1 MSNKLSVINDLH
13 EIEEEDYNR
22 VINDY
27 IDAVSSNPAV
37 SAIYKMGNI
46 SDPGISDLDLI
57 VVAKECSNSINIH
70 KLSINN
76 SGRSELFNK
85 IFLHD
90 VYLCDT
96 SVIRK
101 IRYTSLCDNLSLLFG
116 DDQNIMDV
124 DGKELGP
131 LSLQIIFDF
140 VSSRLVQ
147 FKQYLSAGSIG
158 IRGTLV
164 RVSSIRHSYNLL
176 KNLGVNDKET
186 ESFISQ
192 VTEMRKNA
200 RAVKDDDIID
210 LFLRSFNMFERI
222 VQLAA
227 DCFFDKYLNFFT
239 AVDPSNSLKLN
250 NLFNLKFLA
259 IPLGDGANTNGSVSI
274 FYPEATFY
282 HYMEYTKGNHPI
294 ANITSNYLS
303 FTGGERYDISEEYKS
318 TLEKRLWWISKQL
331 TFLKKNRINFAMCG
345 YPGFII
351 NQECLQD

>member
-13 EIEEEDYNR
+13 EIAEDDYNR

-57 VVAKECSNSINIH
+57 VVAKDCRDSMNIH

-76 SGRSELFNK
+76 SGRSDLFNK
-85 IFLHD
+85 VFLHD
-90 VYLCDT
+90 IFLCDT

-101 IRYTSLCDNLSLLFG
+101 IRYTSLCDNLELLFG
-116 DDQNIMDV
+116 DDQKIMSI
-124 DGKELGP
+124 GEKELGP

-147 FKQYLSAGSIG
+147 FKQYMSAGSIG

-192 VTEMRKNA
+192 VTEMRKNS
-200 RAVKDDDIID
+200 RTINDDDIID
-210 LFLRSFNMFERI
+210 LFLRSFKMFEKI

-227 DCFFDKYLNFFT
+227 DCFFDKYLNFFS

-250 NLFNLKFLA
+250 NMFNLKFLA
-259 IPLGDGANTNGSVSI
+259 IPLGDGANTNSSVSI

-282 HYMEYTKGNHPI
+282 HYLEYTKGSHPI
-294 ANITSNYLS
+294 ASIASNYLS
-303 FTGGERYDISEEYKS
+303 ITGGERYDLSEAYKQ
-318 TLEKRLWWISKQL
+318 TLEKRVSLISKQL
-331 TFLKKNRINFAMCG
+331 TFLTRNRVNFAMCG

-351 NQECLQD
+351 NQECLQG